1 MSTVEN
7 NAAVGTERDS
17 RSPEERAEQLME
29 QWTQRASRAA
39 TRAFGRA
46 REEVEDIVA
55 EAQSVRRGE
64 RPGTR

>member
-1 MSTVEN
+1 MST
-7 NAAVGTERDS
+7 ADSATGRTARDERS
-17 RSPEERAEQLME
+17 SEQRAEQLME

-39 TRAFGRA
+39 SRAIGRA

-64 RPGTR
+64 RPSAD

>member
-1 MSTVEN
+1 MSPESN
-7 NAAVGTERDS
+7 NAATGTARDT

-29 QWTQRASRAA
+29 QWTQRAARAA
-39 TRAFGRA
+39 TRAIGRA

-64 RPGTR
+64 GPGSR